1 MLVGMGMGRLV
12 IAALGELVI
21 AATGGLVIAVL
32 GALVITVLGAGHA
45 GCSLW
50 HGGLK
55 KKKRKTYL
63 LGWACSHGYR
73 DWGGVVID
81 IGTELGGGDCWHC

>member
-1 MLVGMGMGRLV
+1 MRVLVGMGMGRLV

-55 KKKRKTYL
+55 KKKRKTCWDGRVRMDTETGE
-63 LGWACSHGYR
+63 GWSS
-73 DWGGVVID
+73 
-81 IGTELGGGDCWHC
+81 T